1 MFGEGVESVSLS
13 EGRADNIFENGIL
26 EGGGGG
32 GVILGERPS
41 YKMFGERVLSRV
53 SAPKGDE
60 CTGKVDVEERRAA

>member
-32 GVILGERPS
+32 V
-41 YKMFGERVLSRV
+41 
-53 SAPKGDE
+53 
-60 CTGKVDVEERRAA
+60 